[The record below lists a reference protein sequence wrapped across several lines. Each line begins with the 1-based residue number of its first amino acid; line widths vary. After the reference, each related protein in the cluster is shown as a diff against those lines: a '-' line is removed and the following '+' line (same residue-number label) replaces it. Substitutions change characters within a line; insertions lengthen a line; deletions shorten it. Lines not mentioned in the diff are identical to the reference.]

1 MSDAF
6 AAQPSNAGSQTRKLA
21 ASVNF
26 VCSRRKQKHT
36 HTQKSGP
43 EAGWHTH
50 TQTGRECS
58 APTVRCPVISL
69 LEDNNKEAFKIQWI
83 KNDIG
88 GRRRCCDAAMLRWQD
103 LALLFLPLFCMDFA
117 HRLS

>member
-36 HTQKSGP
+36 HTRNG
-43 EAGWHTH
+43 EAQEQAITHTH
-50 TQTGRECS
+50 TQVQEE
-58 APTVRCPVISL
+58 SL
-69 LEDNNKEAFKIQWI
+69 GWRLKGTLYTN
-83 KNDIG
+83 
-88 GRRRCCDAAMLRWQD
+88 LRNSFS
-103 LALLFLPLFCMDFA
+103 L
-117 HRLS
+117 